1 MEHNRHRESLVRR
14 YPVVVVGRNA
24 LLLGLSVETVSS
36 VYTQLTGRSVKM
48 RIDLLYERMS

>member
-36 VYTQLTGRSVKM
+36 VYTQVAV
-48 RIDLLYERMS
+48 

>member
-36 VYTQLTGRSVKM
+36 VYTQVTCKNAHRPLE
-48 RIDLLYERMS
+48 RIS